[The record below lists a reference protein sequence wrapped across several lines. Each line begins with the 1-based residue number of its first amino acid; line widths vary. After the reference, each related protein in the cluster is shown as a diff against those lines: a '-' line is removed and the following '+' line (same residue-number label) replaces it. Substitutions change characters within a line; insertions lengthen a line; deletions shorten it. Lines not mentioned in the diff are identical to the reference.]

1 MRETIARMLKVE
13 AEAKQILADAEE
25 EAAKIV
31 RDARKEAVAIEQQ
44 AEREAQARAAET
56 VKHAIEDARQRR
68 TDILAEIDARIDG
81 LRRLDP
87 EKARAARELI
97 RAELTGP

>member
-25 EAAKIV
+25 EAARIV
-31 RDARKEAVAIEQQ
+31 QNARKEAVAIEQQ
-44 AEREAQARAAET
+44 AERRAQARSAET
-56 VKHAIEDARQRR
+56 VNQAIEDARQRR
-68 TDILAEIDARIDG
+68 ADILAEIDARIEG
-81 LRRLDP
+81 LRQLDP

-97 RAELTGP
+97 RAELVGP